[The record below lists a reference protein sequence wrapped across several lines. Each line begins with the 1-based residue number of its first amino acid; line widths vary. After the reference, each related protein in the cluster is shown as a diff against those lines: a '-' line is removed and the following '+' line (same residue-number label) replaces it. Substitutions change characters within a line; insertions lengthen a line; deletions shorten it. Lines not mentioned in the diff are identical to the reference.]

1 MKKLFSFLIV
11 IVSVFSFASAQG
23 PKSVNDD
30 LKKVDAQIAKAKVD
44 ALSDVSKLNV
54 SGRYISTA
62 DTLEVSQS
70 VKFIK
75 INNMLIPTAAF
86 TQSTPVFMSVDAWAA
101 VLEIINSREYGKIPA
116 TTISQ
121 ILQAIGQQLPRKEN

>member
-1 MKKLFSFLIV
+1 MKKTLILLLSFFAFAFSTN
-11 IVSVFSFASAQG
+11 AQG
-23 PKSVNDD
+23 TKSVNDE

-44 ALSDVSKLNV
+44 ALADVSKKAN
-54 SGRYISTA
+54 A

-86 TQSTPVFMSVDAWAA
+86 IQSVPVFLPAEAWLA
-101 VLEIINSREYGKIPA
+101 VLEIINTRKYGDIPV

-121 ILQAIGQQLPRKEN
+121 IIQAIGQQLPRKEN